1 MGGYFN
7 KTCMY
12 ITRIKRNK
20 GFRVLPQQVHR
31 NTKMSHAMFA
41 WAIPSLDWQT
51 LFDTLIENVALVP
64 CHGVFSTWPCAPSP
78 FLHPSLLLINS
89 TLHSPCFIFF
99 PCFMLSPP
107 RLNYHFSSHIPSF
120 LLRFYLR
127 PSFPVRFSEGF
138 PKAE

>member
-99 PCFMLSPP
+99 PLLHAFPTPPQLSFFISYPVLLASLLSAP
-107 RLNYHFSSHIPSF
+107 FIPC
-120 LLRFYLR
+120 
-127 PSFPVRFSEGF
+127 
-138 PKAE
+138 